1 MNRKRTLLGKNLLL
15 SFITVVL
22 VGLCTS
28 VISYMLN
35 NQIVQT
41 VIHERAGGI
50 AQLWASTIDIEDVEK
65 AKSNS
70 EVNSE
75 IQQKLIKHL
84 DHLAAN
90 ESSVSQG
97 YIMDPAFADEQKG
110 IKLLAVPTNNIEDEL
125 YPGDVFSSELLAEAL
140 EEAVSK
146 KQASYSEIYT
156 DEFGTWQAALV
167 PIFNDQGEV
176 TAVFAVD
183 LDASI
188 MNQLKYKFLTWLS
201 IGIGISLLVVL
212 LLQYFGSRKLLAP
225 IKSIQTAIGKVS
237 DGDLT
242 TKIQVESNDEL
253 GELSQQFNTMTE
265 TLSSLIQQA
274 HLVTDKVYQSSTE
287 FLKIAEDTVESS
299 THFSESIHQ
308 VAGSLESQT
317 ASSEESARVMEEMA
331 IGIQRAAESAS
342 TIAMKSED
350 TLTLTQNGKD
360 LIEQAVNQ
368 MQQINQTVGN
378 SAEIVETLGTR
389 SQEIGQIVSVIS
401 DITEQTNLLALN
413 AAIEAARAGEAGKGF
428 AVVADEVRKLAE
440 QSKKAATEI
449 VHIIELTQVDTK
461 HAVEAMEKGT
471 KETAAGVQVID
482 NVGTIINQIVESTK
496 LVSGEIQE
504 SSAVYEEMSASSEE
518 VNATVTEIAGASQNS
533 LLIFNEL
540 TSETEKQLQSMKMM
554 EESSHSLAQAV
565 KSLEEKLNTF
575 TIK

>member
-1 MNRKRTLLGKNLLL
+1 MKRKRTLLGKNLLL
-15 SFITVVL
+15 SFLTVVL

-41 VIHERAGGI
+41 VIHDRAGGV
-50 AQLWASTIDIEDVEK
+50 AQLWASTIDRDDVEA

-70 EVNSE
+70 DVNSE
-75 IQQKLIKHL
+75 IQKKLIGHL

-97 YIMDPAFADEQKG
+97 YIMDPKFADEQRG
-110 IKLLAVPTNNIEDEL
+110 IKLLAVPTNNIEDDL
-125 YPGDVFSSELLAEAL
+125 YPGDIFSSELLADAL
-140 EEAVSK
+140 EQAVTSK
-146 KQASYSEIYT
+146 QPAYSEIYT

-167 PIFNDQGEV
+167 PILNDQDEV

-188 MNQLKYKFLTWLS
+188 MNQLKYKFLLWLS
-201 IGIGISLLVVL
+201 VGIGISLLVVL
-212 LLQYFGSRKLLAP
+212 LLQYVGSKKLLAP
-225 IKSIQTAIGKVS
+225 ITEIQTAIGKVS

-242 TKIQVESNDEL
+242 TKIHVKSNDEL

-265 TLSSLIQQA
+265 TLSAVIQQA
-274 HLVTDKVYQSSTE
+274 HVVTDKVYQSSTE
-287 FLKIAEDTVESS
+287 FLKIAGDTVESS
-299 THFSESIHQ
+299 NQFSESIHQ
-308 VAGSLESQT
+308 VAGSLESQA

-331 IGIQRAAESAS
+331 IGIHRAAESAS

-360 LIEQAVNQ
+360 LIQEAVNQ
-368 MQQINQTVGN
+368 MQHINQTVGS
-378 SAEIVETLGTR
+378 SAEIVEQLGVR

-401 DITEQTNLLALN
+401 GISEQTNLLALN

-440 QSKKAATEI
+440 QSKTAAAEI
-449 VHIIELTQVDTK
+449 VNIIQLTQVDTK

-471 KETAAGVQVID
+471 KEVATGVQVID
-482 NVGTIINQIVESTK
+482 NVGTIMNQIVDSTK

-540 TSETEKQLQSMKMM
+540 TSETEKQLNSMKIM
-554 EESSHSLAQAV
+554 EESSHSLAEAV
-565 KSLEEKLNTF
+565 KSLEEKLSTF